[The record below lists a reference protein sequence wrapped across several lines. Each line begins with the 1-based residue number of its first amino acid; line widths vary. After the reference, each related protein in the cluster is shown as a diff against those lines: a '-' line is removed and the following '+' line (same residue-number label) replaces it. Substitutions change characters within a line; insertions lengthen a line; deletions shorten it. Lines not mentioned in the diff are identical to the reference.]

1 MEVREIVETIVREPV
16 LEVRFRMDVDGDD
29 VIRVKE
35 FIIEEMEDYGYSVI
49 TDDFDI
55 FESITWSDDEEE
67 YDYED
72 HIVFDTSYSDGQYK
86 KTADNQKLMDLY
98 PSFEYTNIQTGIH
111 SAVTWFNQNIS
122 SCRK

>member
-35 FIIEEMEDYGYSVI
+35 FIIEEIEDYGYNAI

-67 YDYED
+67 YNYED
-72 HIVFDTSYSDGQYK
+72 SD
-86 KTADNQKLMDLY
+86 DNIIEVDEDELVAFMNEFFLI
-98 PSFEYTNIQTGIH
+98 SGGIPDPE
-111 SAVTWFNQNIS
+111 FF
-122 SCRK
+122 